1 MVTLAPKLTARFPP
15 LLFPAHCSKKKK
27 KNDAFLLQ
35 IEKKVSTSNRVEGR
49 EKFRPP
55 PRSRQVS

>member
-15 LLFPAHCSKKKK
+15 LLFPARCSKKKK
-27 KNDAFLLQ
+27 NDVFPLQ

-49 EKFRPP
+49 EKFRPQ